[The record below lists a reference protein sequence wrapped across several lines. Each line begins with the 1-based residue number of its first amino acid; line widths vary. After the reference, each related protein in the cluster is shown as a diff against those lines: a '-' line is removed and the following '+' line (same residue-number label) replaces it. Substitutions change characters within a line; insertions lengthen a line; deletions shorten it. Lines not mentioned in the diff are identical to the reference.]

1 MANLVKTCLRDSRI
15 IKNSSFEFPVGFKF
29 DLASLIYNRR
39 AGHGYIS
46 IAKDN
51 YVIVKHGKDYAIY
64 TKEETVNVVA
74 KTKKQINSHE
84 KKIAK
89 RLGGKTTPASG
100 AKDAHKGDIKVG
112 EFLIDDKSTV
122 SSSISITKE
131 MLVKINREAREA
143 GKNPCL
149 SISFHGDMGLAG
161 STWYLVPERV
171 FREIV

>member
-1 MANLVKTCLRDSRI
+1 MAKLVKTCLRDTRVV
-15 IKNSSFEFPVGFKF
+15 KSSLYEFPEGFNF
-29 DLASLIYNRR
+29 DLEELISNRVVSV
-39 AGHGYIS
+39 GYLVITT
-46 IAKDN
+46 KD
-51 YVIVKHGKDYAIY
+51 YFVVKHGKNYAIY
-64 TKEETVNVVA
+64 SPKEVQQVEA

-84 KKIAK
+84 KKLAK
-89 RLGGKTTPASG
+89 RLGGRTTPASG

-122 SSSISITKE
+122 NNSISITKD
-131 MLVKINREAREA
+131 MLVKINREARES

-171 FREIV
+171 FREII